1 MAVEALLGKN
11 TGVLWGELGSLISAG
26 QSSGGSLV
34 WFEVGRCKD
43 ATCRCGKNLMDG
55 YWIKFCQSDYKSIL
69 SQLGCQNP
77 FLNYL
82 FIYRIYL
89 FIYSH

>member
-1 MAVEALLGKN
+1 MRDGGMAVEALLGKKN
-11 TGVLWGELGSLISAG
+11 GVLWGELGSLISAG

-55 YWIKFCQSDYKSIL
+55 YWI
-69 SQLGCQNP
+69 
-77 FLNYL
+77 
-82 FIYRIYL
+82 
-89 FIYSH
+89 